1 MSSQDHLRESLGR
14 KLTKKRLVF
23 RKPSRVAS
31 MELPERLKDGDDDEE
46 DVLKPKADGA
56 ARFMNQSVL
65 EMISRAG
72 SNIDLQARIDESSSE
87 DESEVEPERIQRL
100 SPQPSFSTSE
110 LSKRPDP
117 KHARTSSK
125 SKLFRSIDKL
135 RIRSSRASQSISA
148 TEDPMSSSQI
158 LAPPSSEE
166 PTPEPTP
173 DPISTDAPIL
183 SRKLLAEADIEDSEE
198 EAVSAT
204 QQHPAVTTSPKKAP
218 LSLERKLMELFG
230 FEQLETI
237 IAEYKCW
244 LLQSVILDGYLYVT
258 QRHICFYAYLPKK
271 ATTVAKSGYFN
282 KRGQRNPRYRRYYF
296 ELKGDVLTY
305 YESASTIYYPRGKID
320 LRYGISANIT
330 DHKER
335 MYFEVVTEQRTY
347 HFRADSAASAKQW
360 VKCVQKAIFRS
371 HNDGDIV
378 KISIPIENIIDVEE
392 NPIIDFAETVKLRV
406 VDSDE
411 TYAIE
416 EYYFSFLNRVKEALR
431 IIRVMV
437 DGCQTRQEPEDR
449 AESETESDRPEERHS
464 RSLDRPSEGALAS
477 ALRGH
482 VRSTLSP
489 LQPASR
495 ALSTS
500 RKSSDSRRSSQEMS
514 RRSFD
519 QHRGGSQSPKRS
531 LSMKPRDERSRS
543 PLSPRPQES
552 ISSPAD
558 SHDVDTESSAAVQSL
573 DENNVSAS
581 QILDRSDLFR
591 RPTMYESRRSISD
604 TSLNEMRRA
613 SEDTARSARVT
624 RREHSETG
632 QGRRSLGKDRTEGKA
647 RPMNIRQTGV
657 VAEIAQGSLPGSF
670 TPIQDLVRAGK
681 YPLQQASS
689 LAGFLRE
696 RSKRMSNLVAT
707 ESMGYY
713 EKVSEMWVGG
723 GRHYNTVEGLAPDD
737 DIRDPEDEDDAA
749 LAAQRFRD
757 HFALPATEQLLAS
770 FYTHFHR
777 VLPLYGKIYISNK
790 HFCYRTLLPGVRTKV
805 CIFQFHFWNIYAH
818 PFLAPDPSQRY

>member
-1 MSSQDHLRESLGR
+1 
-14 KLTKKRLVF
+14 
-23 RKPSRVAS
+23 

-46 DVLKPKADGA
+46 DVLKPKVDGA

-72 SNIDLQARIDESSSE
+72 SNVDVQARIDESSSE
-87 DESEVEPERIQRL
+87 DESEAEPERTQKP
-100 SPQPSFSTSE
+100 SAQPSPSTLPLAE
-110 LSKRPDP
+110 PSKRSDL
-117 KHARTSSK
+117 KHARISSK
-125 SKLFRSIDKL
+125 GKLFRSIDKL
-135 RIRSSRASQSISA
+135 RVKSSRGSQGVS
-148 TEDPMSSSQI
+148 TVEDPMSSSQI

-166 PTPEPTP
+166 PTPEAPP
-173 DPISTDAPIL
+173 DPISADAPIL
-183 SRKLLAEADIEDSEE
+183 SRKVLAEADIEDSEE

-204 QQHPAVTTSPKKAP
+204 KQHPSVTTSPKKEP

-230 FEQLETI
+230 FEELETI

-244 LLQSVILDGYLYVT
+244 LLQSVLLDGYLYVT

-282 KRGQRNPRYRRYYF
+282 KRGHRNPRYRRYYF
-296 ELKGDVLTY
+296 ELKGDILTY

-335 MYFEVVTEQRTY
+335 TYFEVVTEQRTY
-347 HFRADSAASAKQW
+347 HFRADSAPSAKQW
-360 VKCVQKAIFRS
+360 VKSLQKAIFRS

-378 KISIPIENIIDVEE
+378 KISIPLESVIDVEE

-406 VDSDE
+406 FDNDE

-437 DGCQTRQEPEDR
+437 DGRQTRQEAEDR
-449 AESETESDRPEERHS
+449 AESEAESDRPEERHS
-464 RSLDRPSEGALAS
+464 RSLERPSEGALAS

-489 LQPASR
+489 VRPASR
-495 ALSTS
+495 AHSTS
-500 RKSSDSRRSSQEMS
+500 RMSCDSRRSSHEMQ

-519 QHRGGSQSPKRS
+519 QQRKSSQSPRRS
-531 LSMKPRDERSRS
+531 LSVRPRDDRSRS
-543 PLSPRPQES
+543 PLLPRPQES
-552 ISSPAD
+552 VSSPTD
-558 SHDVDTESSAAVQSL
+558 SHDIDTESSAAIQSL

-604 TSLNEMRRA
+604 TSLNEMRRD
-613 SEDTARSARVT
+613 SEDTARSARVI
-624 RREHSETG
+624 RRDLSEN
-632 QGRRSLGKDRTEGKA
+632 GRGLGSVAKARTEGKT
-647 RPMNIRQTGV
+647 RRTDIQQTAV
-657 VAEIAQGSLPGSF
+657 VPEATHGTLPGSL
-670 TPIQDLVRAGK
+670 TSIQDIVRAGS
-681 YPLQQASS
+681 YPLQRASL

-696 RSKRMSNLVAT
+696 RSKRMSSLVAT

-749 LAAQRFRD
+749 SAAQRFRD
-757 HFALPATEQLLAS
+757 HFALPETEQLHAS
-770 FYTHFHR
+770 FYTYFHR

-805 CIFQFHFWNIYAH
+805 CTFQFNFWTLN
-818 PFLAPDPSQRY
+818 